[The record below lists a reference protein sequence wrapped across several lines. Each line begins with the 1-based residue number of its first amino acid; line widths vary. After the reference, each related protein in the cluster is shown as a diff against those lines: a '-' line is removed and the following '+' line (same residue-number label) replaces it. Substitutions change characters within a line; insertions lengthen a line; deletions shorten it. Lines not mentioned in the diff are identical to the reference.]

1 MKAPFRSV
9 GALRP
14 GHTWFDLSYDKLI
27 DMDMGEIHIA
37 QCDEV
42 VPGDVWKQKIEAV
55 VRMQPAVA
63 PFLHNVDMCFWTWF
77 VPYRILDENW
87 EEFITGGEDGDS
99 TVMLPRW
106 IPPVGGYAKHT
117 PWDDMGFP
125 TGVRP
130 SEACCPI
137 SYPRSARNMIYNEYV
152 RDQNYQDE
160 IELDSD
166 DMLYINWQKDMFTSA
181 LPFQQRGTAPAI
193 PLSGTA
199 KVIFNM
205 TGANGVYPESGDDQ
219 YYEYGNSTNM
229 PIVRGYPYNKGESTP
244 IYGGEMTIPVDGVR
258 VTDLSYLTPDETNI
272 EYERKGVFNN
282 SDPGTMGPGNMMVFP
297 RMPNPSG
304 SSNELPPLASWEQW
318 LTQYNKVDLAQ
329 ISGVSSTDIRTMLQ
343 VQKWLER
350 NARAGVRYTEF
361 LQSHFGIK
369 PRDDRLQRPEYLGG
383 FKAPLVVSEVV
394 QTSSTDAETPQGN
407 LAGHG
412 LVAARGKLCSY
423 RVVEYGLIMTLCC
436 IRPKSV
442 YTQGIDRQWLR
453 RSRYDFFFPEFVNLS
468 EQGIEA
474 EELYAV
480 DRSDENIEDPDTH
493 EIIGNNNRK
502 IIGFIGK
509 YDEMRSK
516 RSIVCGD
523 MRNTY
528 DYWTLARMWNTQPE
542 INGEFM
548 KCKPSKRVFADQ
560 NEQDKSFICH
570 LGNNILCARPMP
582 LVAEPGLA
590 DHH

>member
-99 TVMLPRW
+99 EVMLPRW

-125 TGVRP
+125 IGVQP

-137 SYPRSARNMIYNEYV
+137 SYPRGARNLIYNEFI

-160 IELDSD
+160 IDLDSD
-166 DMLYINWQKDMFTSA
+166 DILYINWQKDMFTAA

-199 KVIFNM
+199 KVIYNM
-205 TGANGVYPESGDDQ
+205 TGMNGEYPESGDDQ
-219 YYEYGNSTNM
+219 YFEYFDGSNLLPNVRAM
-229 PIVRGYPYNKGESTP
+229 PYGGKER
-244 IYGGEMTIPVDGVR
+244 IYGSEGTIPANGMN
-258 VTDLSYLTPDETNI
+258 VTDLAYPSLTEAQGMSNASVRNPSASGFEEDTKMI
-272 EYERKGVFNN
+272 VH
-282 SDPGTMGPGNMMVFP
+282 P
-297 RMPNPSG
+297 RMPNPNGSG
-304 SSNELPPLASWEQW
+304 NELPPLASWEQW
-318 LTQYNKVDLAQ
+318 LTQYNKVDLAN

-412 LVAARGKLCSY
+412 LVAARGKVCSY

-480 DRSDENIEDPDTH
+480 DRIDENIVDPDTQ
-493 EIIGNNNRK
+493 EVIGNNNRK

-523 MRNTY
+523 MRDTY